1 MTAAE
6 HARKRSL
13 VRASLLLG
21 IKEERPPVRERRGV
35 GR

>member
-6 HARKRSL
+6 HARQRSL
-13 VRASLLLG
+13 ARASLLLG
-21 IKEERPPVRERRGV
+21 IKNERPPVREPRGV